1 MLQSRTHKRT
11 RERQDV
17 LHMDVTDLLKE
28 LSEGNL
34 TSRDITTIYIEH
46 LQHVNPTVNCLVEER
61 FSEAL
66 KEAEEADRLLQSGK
80 AEGKLTGIPM
90 SMKESFHVNG
100 MKTTGGLK
108 NRTASREVHDARVV
122 EILRKEGAVILG
134 KSNTPTLCFCQET
147 DNKIYGRTNNP
158 WDIDRTA
165 GGSSGGEG
173 ALIALGGAAAGIGS
187 DIGGSIRFPAH
198 FNGVIGFKSG
208 NERVSD
214 VGSYPEVLHPLQKR
228 MLGIGPMVK
237 SVRDAKLIYQLIANH
252 AYDSL
257 LNTNDF
263 VIQKLPKGS
272 YFLSETME
280 QKLEEIIDHLNSRFQ
295 VGIETPPFFEESAL
309 MWQEV
314 MSVDGGKSTADA
326 AGFSGNRAVIGNYLK
341 EKLTGGSD
349 FHSYLT
355 WALIGAG
362 LFKPRSKRI
371 EEINRLIEE
380 GDRKIS
386 DYFNRKVLILPVY
399 HRTAPYHGELYSEI
413 FSIKK
418 TFKKF
423 MPFVAYANVWG
434 LPSLTIPVGKDEE
447 GLPLGIQI
455 ISKNGNE
462 EAIFRMGELIESDFG
477 GYERCVL
484 HDKRKVANIN

>member
-1 MLQSRTHKRT
+1 MAVQSDPRQQMKR
-11 RERQDV
+11 RDV
-17 LHMDVTDLLKE
+17 LYMDVNDLLQE

-34 TSRDITTIYIEH
+34 TSVEITKMYIDH
-46 LQHVNPTVNCLVEER
+46 LKRVNPKVNCLVEDR

-66 KEAEEADRLLQSGK
+66 KEAEEADSIIQSGK
-80 AEGKLTGIPM
+80 TKGKLTGIPI
-90 SMKESFHVNG
+90 SMKESFHVKG

-108 NRTASREVHDARVV
+108 HRADKTETDDAWVV
-122 EILRKEGAVILG
+122 GALKKEGAIILG

-147 DNKIYGRTNNP
+147 DNKLYGKTNNP
-158 WDIDRTA
+158 WDLNRTA

-208 NERVSD
+208 NDRVSD
-214 VGSYPEVLHPLQKR
+214 DGSYPEVVHSLQKR

-237 SVRDAKLIYQLIANH
+237 SVRDARLIYQIIANQTS
-252 AYDSL
+252 DSP
-257 LNTNDF
+257 LNINDF

-272 YFLSETME
+272 YFLSEEME
-280 QKLEEIIDHLNSRFQ
+280 QKLQEVIDHLNKRLQ
-295 VGIETPPFFEESAL
+295 VEIEIPPFFDESAL
-309 MWQEV
+309 MWQEI
-314 MSVDGGKSTADA
+314 MSLDGGKSTADA
-326 AGFSGNRAVIGNYLK
+326 AGFSGTGSVVRNYLK

-349 FHSYLT
+349 YHSYLT

-362 LFKPRSKRI
+362 LFKPGARRM

-380 GDRKIS
+380 GDHRITEHFHRKII
-386 DYFNRKVLILPVY
+386 ILPVY
-399 HRTAPYHGELYSEI
+399 HRTAPFHGELYGEI

-418 TFKKF
+418 TFKTY

-434 LPSLTIPVGKDEE
+434 LPSLTVPAGKDEK
-447 GLPLGIQI
+447 GLPMGIQL

-462 EAIFRMGELIESDFG
+462 EALFQLGEMIEQEFG

-484 HDKRKVANIN
+484 HD